1 MKNMTLSNIAKACQG
16 RLILNNHHDTTIKG
30 VEIDSR
36 KIEKDYLF
44 IAHKGARVDGHDYIE
59 TAYTKGA
66 IAVICESS
74 G

>member
-36 KIEKDYLF
+36 KIEKDYLL
-44 IAHKGARVDGHDYIE
+44 
-59 TAYTKGA
+59 
-66 IAVICESS
+66 
-74 G
+74 